1 MSYYWV
7 CPRSGLRAPR
17 KIRQL
22 KSDLKRAGFVERPRA
37 ACGRVGPLRGWGDE
51 AVLGRPPRT
60 APGRHRRWLAPGR
73 GGPPLRRRAQ
83 HHQAMAPSSPGD
95 RWGAGLTATRT
106 VAADRTGGRAGAGG
120 SGSRRSRCHA
130 CRARCDVGGDDRH
143 RRKSRDDVAG
153 APTSWLATQKKSLVA
168 AERDETARATW
179 RLDASTLDSADLV
192 FVDETSTHT
201 ALTRRRARAPRGE
214 RAVGRTPR
222 NHGPNVTLLATLTP
236 AGIGPA
242 VAIPGAVDGAA
253 FIAYAERVLAPSLRP
268 GQVVILDNLSA
279 HKSEGV
285 RTAVEAVGARLLF
298 CRPTHPTST
307 RSNSHVPRSRSA
319 SVPPPNAALRAC
331 LPPPQPPSTPS
342 PPRTPVASTPTAA
355 SRS

>member
-1 MSYYWV
+1 
-7 CPRSGLRAPR
+7 
-17 KIRQL
+17 
-22 KSDLKRAGFVERPRA
+22 
-37 ACGRVGPLRGWGDE
+37 VGGGD
-51 AVLGRPPRT
+51 
-60 APGRHRRWLAPGR
+60 
-73 GGPPLRRRAQ
+73 RRRRQ
-83 HHQAMAPSSPGD
+83 
-95 RWGAGLTATRT
+95 
-106 VAADRTGGRAGAGG
+106 
-120 SGSRRSRCHA
+120 
-130 CRARCDVGGDDRH
+130 
-143 RRKSRDDVAG
+143 SRDDVAG
-153 APTSWLATQKKSLVA
+153 APTSRLATQKKSLIA
-168 AERDETARATW
+168 AERDETARAAW
-179 RLDASTLDSADLV
+179 RLDASTLNPADLV

-298 CRPTHPTST
+298 L
-307 RSNSHVPRSRSA
+307 
-319 SVPPPNAALRAC
+319 PPYSPDFNPIELAFAKVKERLRAAAAR
-331 LPPPQPPSTPS
+331 S
-342 PPRTPVASTPTAA
+342 PEGLFAATAA
-355 SRS
+355 AIDAVSTTDAHGFYAHCGFPLLAD